1 MKRGWWEGQAEA
13 LGRALILLRTAPWV
27 TVVVTLVLATALALP
42 ATMAWIGAGV
52 TQWFGG
58 QGTEPQIT
66 AFFRQ
71 KLDRE
76 EALAVVQRWRKD
88 EAVSRIV
95 FISREE
101 ALARLRQTDLG
112 AAIET
117 LPENPLPDAMTVVP
131 RRHTPQDVAELQQRL
146 AAEAGIEAVQV
157 DTAWVERVHGLA
169 RAGTMVAA
177 ALAAWFALGMLAQ
190 TYLAIRL
197 QLVAAAQEIS
207 VLRALGA
214 TDGYIGRP
222 FRWLGWLQGLL
233 AGAVGAA
240 LWGGLIAWL
249 TPPFDEL
256 ARLYGLGG
264 FFPFP
269 VWAGGVAL
277 AAAGAVLGALGAE
290 ISLRQFFRAS
300 T

>member
-13 LGRALILLRTAPWV
+13 LGRAAILLRTAPLV
-27 TVVVTLVLATALALP
+27 TAVVTLVLATALALP

-71 KLDRE
+71 KLARE
-76 EALAVVQRWRKD
+76 EALAVVQRWRED
-88 EAVSRIV
+88 EAVARAV
-95 FISREE
+95 FIPREE
-101 ALARLRQTDLG
+101 ALARLRQADLG

-117 LPENPLPDAMTVVP
+117 LPDNPLPDAMTLVP
-131 RRHTPQDVAELQQRL
+131 RRHAPQDVAELQQRL
-146 AAEAGIEAVQV
+146 TAEPGIEAVQV

-222 FRWLGWLQGLL
+222 FRWLGWLQGLF
-233 AGAVGAA
+233 AGCVGAA

-277 AAAGAVLGALGAE
+277 VAAGAVLGALGAE

-300 T
+300 A

>member
-13 LGRALILLRTAPWV
+13 LGRALALLRTAPLV
-27 TVVVTLVLATALALP
+27 TAVVTLVLATALALP
-42 ATMAWIGAGV
+42 AAMAWLGAGV
-52 TQWFGG
+52 TQWFGR

-71 KLDRE
+71 KLARE
-76 EALAVVQRWRKD
+76 EALAVVQRWRED
-88 EAVSRIV
+88 EAVARVV
-95 FISREE
+95 FVPREE

-117 LPENPLPDAMTVVP
+117 LPDNPLPDAMTLVP
-131 RRHTPQDVAELQQRL
+131 RRHAPPEVARLQQRL
-146 AAEAGIEAVQV
+146 AEETSVEAVQV

-197 QLVAAAQEIS
+197 QLVAAAQEIA

-222 FRWLGWLQGLL
+222 FRWLGWLQGLF
-233 AGAVGAA
+233 AGCVGAA

-249 TPPFDEL
+249 APPFDEL

-264 FFPFP
+264 FAPFP
-269 VWAGGVAL
+269 LWTGAL
-277 AAAGAVLGALGAE
+277 VLVAAGAVLGALGAE

-300 T
+300 P

>member
-66 AFFRQ
+66 VFFQ
-71 KLDRE
+71 QTIDRE
-76 EALAVVQRWRKD
+76 EALAIVQRWRED
-88 EAVSRIV
+88 EAVARVV
-95 FISREE
+95 FVPREA
-101 ALARLRQTDLG
+101 ALARLLQTDLG
-112 AAIET
+112 EAIET
-117 LPENPLPDAMTVVP
+117 LPDNPLPDAMTVVP
-131 RRHTPQDVAELQQRL
+131 RRFAPQDVAQLQQRL
-146 AAEAGIEAVQV
+146 AAEAGIETVQV

-222 FRWLGWLQGLL
+222 FRWFGWLQGLL
-233 AGAVGAA
+233 AGCVGAA
-240 LWGGLIAWL
+240 LWGGLVAWL

-256 ARLYGLGG
+256 AQLYGLGG
-264 FFPFP
+264 FLPFP
-269 VWAGGVAL
+269 AWMAVLVL
-277 AAAGAVLGALGAE
+277 VTAGAVLGVLGAE